1 MYVFDAY
8 GTLFDLDAAARKAAT
23 EPGMEALI
31 DLWLP
36 ISRGWRE
43 RQLRYSW
50 LCSMMGRYDDF
61 WELTSRA
68 LDATLEEH
76 GLASKEKVRDRLLSL
91 YEELSA
97 YEEVP
102 GMLTNLKGAGH
113 KLAVLSNASPNM
125 LETATKAAG
134 IFQHFDA
141 LISVDKIKCYKPT
154 PAVYE
159 LVTKHFRCKPSD
171 VSFFS
176 SNNWDIS
183 GAGAFGFK
191 TIWVNRNGAA
201 WDKLPGFPDNT
212 VATIAEGTKAG
223 RTSQWRFLLV
233 LDCNRYMDYAFE
245 GSSTTQPK
253 RYILREA
260 LHNCQAL
267 TLHQKHLL
275 THHLKQGR
283 S

>member
-8 GTLFDLDAAARKAAT
+8 GTLLDVDAAAREAAA
-23 EPGMEALI
+23 EPGLEALK
-31 DLWLP
+31 DNWLS
-36 ISRGWRE
+36 IAKGWRE

-68 LDATLEEH
+68 LDATLEGH
-76 GLASKEKVRDRLLSL
+76 GLASEEKVRDRLLSL
-91 YEELSA
+91 YGELSP

-102 GMLTNLKGAGH
+102 GLLADLKASGH

-134 IFQHFDA
+134 IYQYFDA
-141 LISVDKIKCYKPT
+141 LLSVDTLRCYKPT
-154 PAVYE
+154 PAVYG
-159 LVTKHFRCKPSD
+159 LVTEHFGCNPSE

-191 TIWVNRNGAA
+191 TIWVNRAGVS
-201 WDKLPGFPDNT
+201 WDKLPGHPDK
-212 VATIAEGTKAG
+212 IA
-223 RTSQWRFLLV
+223 RS
-233 LDCNRYMDYAFE
+233 
-245 GSSTTQPK
+245 
-253 RYILREA
+253 LRE
-260 LHNCQAL
+260 
-267 TLHQKHLL
+267 
-275 THHLKQGR
+275 GV
-283 S
+283 

>member
-8 GTLFDLDAAARKAAT
+8 GTLLDVDAAAREAAA
-23 EPGMEALI
+23 EPGMEALK
-31 DLWLP
+31 DHWLS
-36 ISRGWRE
+36 IAKGWRE

-76 GLASKEKVRDRLLSL
+76 GLASEEKVRDRLLSL
-91 YEELSA
+91 YGELSP

-102 GMLTNLKGAGH
+102 GLLADLKASGH

-134 IFQHFDA
+134 IYQYFDA
-141 LISVDKIKCYKPT
+141 LLSVDTLKSYKPT
-154 PAVYE
+154 PAVYG
-159 LVTKHFRCKPSD
+159 LVTEHFGCNPSE

-191 TIWVNRNGAA
+191 TIWVNRSGAA
-201 WDKLPGFPDNT
+201 WDRLPGFPDKIVNSIT
-212 VATIAEGTKAG
+212 EGANGQT
-223 RTSQWRFLLV
+223 R
-233 LDCNRYMDYAFE
+233 
-245 GSSTTQPK
+245 
-253 RYILREA
+253 
-260 LHNCQAL
+260 
-267 TLHQKHLL
+267 
-275 THHLKQGR
+275 
-283 S
+283 

>member
-8 GTLFDLDAAARKAAT
+8 GTLLDVDAAAREAAA
-23 EPGMEALI
+23 EPGMEALK
-31 DLWLP
+31 DNWLS
-36 ISRGWRE
+36 IAKGWRE

-76 GLASKEKVRDRLLSL
+76 GLASEEKVRDRLLSL
-91 YEELSA
+91 YGELSA

-102 GMLTNLKGAGH
+102 GLLADLKASGH

-134 IFQHFDA
+134 IYQYFDA
-141 LISVDKIKCYKPT
+141 LLSVDTLRCYKPT
-154 PAVYE
+154 PAVYG
-159 LVTKHFRCKPSD
+159 LVTDHFSCNPSE

-183 GAGAFGFK
+183 GAGAFGFN
-191 TIWVNRNGAA
+191 TVWINRAGVS
-201 WDKLPGFPDNT
+201 WDKLPGHPDK
-212 VATIAEGTKAG
+212 IA
-223 RTSQWRFLLV
+223 RS
-233 LDCNRYMDYAFE
+233 
-245 GSSTTQPK
+245 
-253 RYILREA
+253 LRE
-260 LHNCQAL
+260 
-267 TLHQKHLL
+267 
-275 THHLKQGR
+275 GV
-283 S
+283 